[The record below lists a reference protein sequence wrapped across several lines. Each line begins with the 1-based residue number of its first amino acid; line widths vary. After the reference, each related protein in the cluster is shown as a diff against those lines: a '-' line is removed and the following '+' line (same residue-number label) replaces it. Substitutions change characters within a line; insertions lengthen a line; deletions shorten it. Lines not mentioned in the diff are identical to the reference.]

1 MTNGLLGVEGVWVP
15 RELALETHAYLRHI
29 GRQNSEGFALWAGV
43 LQDSTLTITH
53 VRIPEQAGLRTDDGV
68 LVMVGS
74 DELHRLNVWLYEEGL
89 TLIAQLH
96 SHPTDA
102 FHSETDDAL
111 PIMTTVGG
119 LSLVVPFF
127 ARNPFSLA
135 DYAVYRLMP
144 DGGWAELS
152 SDEVDELIVIGD

>member
-1 MTNGLLGVEGVWVP
+1 MTDFMGVKTVRVP
-15 RELALETHAYLRHI
+15 LELAQKAHFRLRSI
-29 GRQNSEGFALWAGV
+29 GQQGSEGFALWASV
-43 LQDSTLTITH
+43 LRGDIFHVTH
-53 VRIPEQAGLRTDDGV
+53 TRIPVQMGLQTDDGV
-68 LVMVGS
+68 LVAVGA

-89 TLIAQLH
+89 KLIAQLH

-102 FHSETDDAL
+102 YHSETDDAL
-111 PIMTTVGG
+111 PIVTTVGG

-144 DGGWAELS
+144 DGDWSELS
-152 SDEVDELIVIGD
+152 DDEAKELIVIED

>member
-1 MTNGLLGVEGVWVP
+1 MGVASVRVP
-15 RELALETHAYLRHI
+15 RELALKTHDHLRLI
-29 GRQNSEGFALWAGV
+29 GQQNSEGFALWAG
-43 LQDSTLTITH
+43 TLHGSICTVTH
-53 VRIPEQAGLRTDDGV
+53 VRIPEQAGVRTEDGA
-68 LVMVGS
+68 LVMVGN

-102 FHSETDDAL
+102 YHSETDDAL
-111 PIMTTVGG
+111 PIVTTVGG

-135 DYAVYRLMP
+135 EYAVYRLIP
-144 DGGWAELS
+144 DGDWSELS
-152 SDEVDELIVIGD
+152 VDEVNELIVIEG

>member
-1 MTNGLLGVEGVWVP
+1 MGVESVRVP
-15 RELALETHAYLRHI
+15 RELALETHDRLRLI
-29 GRQNSEGFALWAGV
+29 GRQDLEGFALWAGV
-43 LQDSTLTITH
+43 LEDGIFIVTH

-68 LVMVGS
+68 LVAVGS

-89 TLIAQLH
+89 TLIAQIH

-102 FHSETDDAL
+102 YHSETDDAL
-111 PIMTTVGG
+111 PIVTTLGG

-127 ARNPFSLA
+127 ARATFSLD

-144 DGGWAELS
+144 HEGWTELAA
-152 SDEVDELIVIGD
+152 DEVSELIVIEE

>member
-1 MTNGLLGVEGVWVP
+1 MGVKAVSIP
-15 RELALETHAYLRHI
+15 RRLALETHAHLRHI
-29 GRQNSEGFALWAGV
+29 SRQNLEGFALWAGV
-43 LQDSTLTITH
+43 LQRDTFFVTR
-53 VRIPEQAGLRTDDGV
+53 VRIPEQAGVRTDDGL
-68 LVMVGS
+68 LVMVGN

-89 TLIAQLH
+89 TLIAQVH

-102 FHSETDDAL
+102 YHSDTDDAL
-111 PIMTTVGG
+111 PIVTTVGG

-144 DGGWAELS
+144 DGDWLGLS
-152 SDEVDELIVIGD
+152 TDEVDELIVIGD